1 MIRNILLGDTIL
13 ILASSTFSL
22 PSLLH
27 SSLPVSANEPW
38 ELIGIDEEWRCMPT
52 PPIPP
57 SDQDDDGPRET
68 AYNDPF
74 TFRRVPSK

>member
-1 MIRNILLGDTIL
+1 MGADRNRRRVEVY
-13 ILASSTFSL
+13 AY
-22 PSLLH
+22 
-27 SSLPVSANEPW
+27 
-38 ELIGIDEEWRCMPT
+38 